1 MRRQVHSFEETR
13 DWAVKL
19 SSLKTLSP
27 VKIKIDKT
35 VSRLWEVPLSSFDE
49 VEQNIVICQWQEDQ
63 LFAEAEIGGKLLIC
77 MALQNQDAFL

>member
-1 MRRQVHSFEETR
+1 MRRQVHSHEETR

-35 VSRLWEVPLSSFDE
+35 VSRLWEVPLSSE
-49 VEQNIVICQWQEDQ
+49 VEQYIIICQWQEDQ
-63 LFAEAEIGGKLLIC
+63 LFAEAEIEGKLLIC
-77 MALQNQDAFL
+77 KALQNQDAFL